1 MFDIIMMQLR
11 WYAREKGN
19 TIHMN
24 LIVYTKSGCPWCR
37 DVLDFLREKKVPFE
51 EREVRGSTVF
61 MDEMVKKSGQTKAPT
76 LDLDGAILADTDREA
91 VEKWLKEKGML

>member
-1 MFDIIMMQLR
+1 ML
-11 WYAREKGN
+11 
-19 TIHMN
+19 
-24 LIVYTKSGCPWCR
+24 LVYTKNGCPWCR

-76 LDLDGAILADTDREA
+76 LDFGGEILADTDRDA
-91 VEKWLKEKGML
+91 VELWLTEKRIL